1 VFFLI
6 ILSLID
12 EQHAQ
17 QQQQIIIPTKSPQRT
32 IEPTTAPAIVPID
45 DEFDELDVLDPDC
58 LSNLYFN

>member
-1 VFFLI
+1 
-6 ILSLID
+6 LID

-17 QQQQIIIPTKSPQRT
+17 QQQQIIIPTKRPQRT

-45 DEFDELDVLDPDC
+45 DELDELDVLDPDC